1 MKSSSLELS
10 REAAANQKK
19 KKNRKAN
26 KQKDKGNLIED
37 TGITHGITQN
47 LTKSVLPADKKSI
60 FNISAQTEETE
71 TNFQLIEKGI
81 GKFQTKLRTFQYV
94 GDYKKTV
101 IFVKNELKPS
111 LFVQNIIE
119 SVT

>member
-10 REAAANQKK
+10 REAAANQK

-60 FNISAQTEETE
+60 FNISAQT
-71 TNFQLIEKGI
+71 
-81 GKFQTKLRTFQYV
+81 
-94 GDYKKTV
+94 
-101 IFVKNELKPS
+101 
-111 LFVQNIIE
+111 
-119 SVT
+119 